1 MASHILTFTNLL
13 LSITLPVNSLA
24 TVLLIAPSPI
34 GRSTVASNIDRT
46 PNQAGVFTVGRSGKI
61 AIDVLAD
68 RSPDLSQLGVFSLI
82 GMNHMTVGSPAF
94 RREALRRVAA
104 GQGQGYLMF
113 DDTTQGARFNDTVG
127 ATSFKDN
134 SYAGVKT
141 VNFQAGEQV
150 ALILIP
156 KNSLSTTAPSSAK
169 LSIDSPQLTK
179 LSHNIFSWDDL
190 ASSQLTDRTFNNLV
204 IKVTGAASNQSKIKQ
219 VITPRQLGQPLSD
232 FASHSDVVLEWNK
245 IALQTIKTD
254 KTAPPIAAHNLAI
267 MAIAVYDTVNG
278 FNNFYQPYQVRLVV
292 PRGASI
298 EAAAATAAHR
308 TLLEF
313 YPQQKATLDTA
324 LDKSLQSLPKGLAVS
339 EGMSYGQNVARAIL
353 AKRAKSRPRNTTAY
367 VVASQIGK
375 WQATSAVATPLLPYW
390 SQVKPFALDSVRQF
404 RPANAPT
411 LASSSYAKQLI
422 QTKEL
427 GAFHSNKRTAN
438 QTQIAKF
445 WADDA
450 GTYTPPGHWNEIAA
464 QVLGQTNNTIIDNA
478 RTFALLNIATADAG
492 IACWDAKY
500 TYNTWRPLTAIH
512 QADRDGNAET
522 TADPSWQPL
531 LITPPFPEYISGHS
545 SFSSAAATILS
556 RQIGS
561 NINFSNTNITDPGV
575 TRSFNNFQQAAAEAG
590 MSRIYGGIHFMAAN
604 KEGLVLGKRIG
615 NYVLANFLQPQ

>member
-1 MASHILTFTNLL
+1 MASHILNLTNLL
-13 LSITLPVNSLA
+13 LSITLPFNSLA
-24 TVLLIAPSPI
+24 AVLLISPTPSEQSI
-34 GRSTVASNIDRT
+34 QASNIDR
-46 PNQAGVFTVGRSGKI
+46 NQNQDGVFTVGRSGKL
-61 AIDVLAD
+61 AIDVLVD
-68 RSPDLSQLGVFSLI
+68 RSPNLSQLGVFSLT
-82 GMNHMTVGSPAF
+82 GMSHMTVSSSAF

-104 GQGQGYLMF
+104 GKGQGYLMF
-113 DDTTQGARFNDTVG
+113 DDATQGARFNDTVG
-127 ATSFKDN
+127 ASSFKDN

-156 KNSLSTTAPSSAK
+156 KDSLSTTTPGSSK
-169 LSIDSPQLTK
+169 LSIDSPPLTK
-179 LSHNIFSWDDL
+179 FSHNIFSWDDP
-190 ASSQLTDRTFNNLV
+190 ASSQLTDRAFNNLV

-219 VITPRQLGQPLSD
+219 FISLQQMGQPLSD
-232 FASHSDVVLEWNK
+232 FANRSDVVLEWNR

-278 FNNFYQPYQVRLVV
+278 FNNFYQPYQARLVV

-313 YPQQKATLDTA
+313 YPQQQATLNAA
-324 LDKSLQSLPKGLAVS
+324 LAKSLQSLPKGLAVS
-339 EGMSYGQNVARAIL
+339 EGMAHGQSTAKTIL
-353 AKRAKSRPRNTTAY
+353 AKRAKINRKNSTTY
-367 VVASQIGK
+367 IVTPHIGQ
-375 WQATSAVATPLLPYW
+375 WQATSPSSSPLLPYW
-390 SQVKPFALDSVRQF
+390 SQVKPFALNNARQF
-404 RPANAPT
+404 RPANAPI
-411 LASSSYAKQLI
+411 LASSSYAQQLN

-427 GAFHSNKRTAN
+427 GAVNSNKRTAN

-445 WADDA
+445 WADGA

-512 QADRDGNAET
+512 QADRDGNAQT
-522 TADPSWQPL
+522 TADPSWQSL
-531 LITPPFPEYISGHS
+531 LVTPSFPEYVSGHS

-556 RQIGS
+556 NQIGS
-561 NINFSNTNITDPGV
+561 NIGFSNTTITSPRV
-575 TRSFNNFQQAAAEAG
+575 TRRFNNFPQAAAEAG

-604 KEGLVLGKRIG
+604 QEGLVLGKRIG